1 MEILWLADL
10 ESLFES
16 LFIVFELSALNAHNT
31 NRRIHG
37 VPLLHLNE
45 IMSKE
50 ATEYAKSIAKLK
62 TLRHSGT
69 EDGEN
74 IASVCREKNIL
85 MTGQEATT
93 IW

>member
-1 MEILWLADL
+1 MDL
-10 ESLFES
+10 SSLF
-16 LFIVFELSALNAHNT
+16 LIAFELSALNAHNT
-31 NRRIHG
+31 NRRIHD
-37 VPLLHLNE
+37 VALLHLNE
-45 IMSKE
+45 QMSRE
-50 ATEYAKSIAKLK
+50 ATEYARQIAKLK

-85 MTGQEATT
+85 MSGQEATT